1 MEDLIEADQQTSERP
16 NNFLVVPARAKSSAE
31 LEAREAAMLA
41 FDKTL
46 DGRLPVPFFED
57 GELEPLGEIARNQLI
72 ALDITVDEYT
82 SLMMEK

>member
-1 MEDLIEADQQTSERP
+1 
-16 NNFLVVPARAKSSAE
+16 
-31 LEAREAAMLA
+31 MLA

-46 DGRLPVPFFED
+46 DGRLPVPFYSD
-57 GELEPLGEIARNQLI
+57 GELEPLGEIAIKQLI